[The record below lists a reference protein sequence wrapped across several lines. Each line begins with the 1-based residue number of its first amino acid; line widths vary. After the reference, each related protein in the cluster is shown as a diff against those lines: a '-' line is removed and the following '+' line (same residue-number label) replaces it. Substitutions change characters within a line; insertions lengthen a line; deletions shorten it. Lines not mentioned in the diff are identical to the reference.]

1 MVDCSHANASKQF
14 ERQKDVVND
23 IAQQM
28 AGGSSHIF
36 GVMLESHLFE
46 GAQKFTPGKDDVSAL
61 TYGQS
66 ITDPCLGWEDSMA
79 CLEVLSEA
87 VKSRRKKA

>member
-1 MVDCSHANASKQF
+1 
-14 ERQKDVVND
+14 
-23 IAQQM
+23 
-28 AGGSSHIF
+28 
-36 GVMLESHLFE
+36 
-46 GAQKFTPGKDDVSAL
+46 VSAL